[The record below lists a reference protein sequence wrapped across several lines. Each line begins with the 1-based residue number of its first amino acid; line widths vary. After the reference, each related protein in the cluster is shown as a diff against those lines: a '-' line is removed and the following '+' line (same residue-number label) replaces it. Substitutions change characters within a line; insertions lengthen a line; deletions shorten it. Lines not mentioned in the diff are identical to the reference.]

1 MKQNYSYIHNEYLKT
16 RLFNHLD
23 TLFDNY
29 SKILMLRVDLSYRS
43 GSEAFRMLD
52 EIESAWQMTLLT
64 EQLNIH
70 TDIIGFAWVMECTEL
85 HGIHI
90 HAAFYLD
97 GQRHRKV
104 WNTWLAVKSLW
115 KDITSREGN
124 VNWCRPKPHYRVRG
138 EWVTCHDDDIGRN
151 GMTYILSYLSKV
163 DQKEDRLIYQLSE
176 IPARSRRGRPRRKSE
191 SEIIGW

>member
-1 MKQNYSYIHNEYLKT
+1 MKQNNRYIHNNHLKT
-16 RLFNHLD
+16 RLFNHHD
-23 TLFDNY
+23 NLFDNY
-29 SKILMLRVDLSYRS
+29 SKILMLRVDLSYLKDS
-43 GSEAFRMLD
+43 DAFWMQD

-70 TDIIGFAWVMECTEL
+70 SDIIGFAWVMECTEL

-104 WNTWLAVKSLW
+104 WNTWQAIECLW
-115 KDITSREGN
+115 GDITNGEGHAQ
-124 VNWCRPKPHYRVRG
+124 WCKPQEHYRVRG
-138 EWVTCHDDDIGRN
+138 ERVICHDDDKGRN

-163 DQKEDRLIYQLSE
+163 DQKEGRLIYQFSD
-176 IPARSRRGRPRRKSE
+176 IPERSRRGRPRRKSE
-191 SEIIGW
+191 YEITGW